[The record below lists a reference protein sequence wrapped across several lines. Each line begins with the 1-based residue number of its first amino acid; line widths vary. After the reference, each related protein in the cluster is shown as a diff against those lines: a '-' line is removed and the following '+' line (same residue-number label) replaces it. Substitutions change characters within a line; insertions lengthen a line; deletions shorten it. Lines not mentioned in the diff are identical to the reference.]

1 MICTEMEAWKG
12 VRNGCFSGAAQ
23 LLKLLKSRSTPAAG
37 IKLLYP
43 DNPHHTNHAWHAGPS
58 TTEAV
63 G

>member
-1 MICTEMEAWKG
+1 MIFTEMEAWKG
-12 VRNGCFSGAAQ
+12 VRTGCSSGAAQ
-23 LLKLLKSRSTPAAG
+23 LLKLRSTPAAG

-58 TTEAV
+58 TTEDE